1 MNNNNNKAF
10 MKNLMI
16 LGLSAMMLAS
26 CGTTQNK
33 QDNLNNSVSNLKV
46 SKDVSNMDNE
56 YLILSDAQQSIV
68 NRGNQFALN
77 LFCSQAGMD
86 SKVISPLSVSFL
98 IGMLANGADG
108 TTKDE
113 MLSTIAGDKNL
124 SMAELNATYA
134 AILRMA
140 ANGDKFTTVNIANYI
155 ALNKGFKL
163 KSTYTST
170 VSRKYA
176 ANVENLDFAS
186 PKALKHINQWCSD
199 KTNRM
204 IPSIIDRL
212 NPSDVA
218 VLLNAI
224 YFNGSWTHQFPKK
237 NTRLENFQGYTRDIK
252 KVDMMHQERKFFYA
266 DNNRFAAVEL
276 PYGNGQY
283 SMTVLLPN
291 EGVSIDDMMKQL
303 TALEFAKLQ
312 QQMSEC
318 IVDLKLPRFSTTT
331 SISLNA
337 PLSALGSK
345 TMFTGSADFSGMA
358 DAGVFVSA
366 MLQKAKIEISEEG
379 TKAAA
384 VTAGVI
390 ALTALHEQPR
400 HVKFHAKRP
409 FVYTINEKNSNAIL
423 FIGQFTGE
431 EE

>member
-1 MNNNNNKAF
+1 
-10 MKNLMI
+10 MKNLMVW
-16 LGLSAMMLAS
+16 GLLAMMLAS

-33 QDNLNNSVSNLKV
+33 QNINTDINAKIEATKPL
-46 SKDVSNMDNE
+46 DNMDNE

-68 NRGNQFALN
+68 DRGNQFALN
-77 LFCSQAGMD
+77 LFRTQAGMD
-86 SKVISPLSVSFL
+86 SKVVSPLSVSFL
-98 IGMLANGADG
+98 MAMLAKGADS

-113 MLSTIAGDKNL
+113 ILSTVAGDKSL
-124 SMAELNATYA
+124 SVAELNDTYA
-134 AILRMA
+134 AFLRMA
-140 ANGDKFTTVNIANYI
+140 ANGDKLTTINIANYI

-163 KSTYTST
+163 KSTYAGT
-170 VSRKYA
+170 VGSKYA

-199 KTNRM
+199 KTCRM

-266 DNNRFAAVEL
+266 DNSRFAAVEL

-291 EGVSIDDMMKQL
+291 EGVSINDMMKQL
-303 TALEFAKLQ
+303 TAGEFAKLQ

-331 SISLNA
+331 NVSLNA
-337 PLSALGSK
+337 PLSALGAK
-345 TMFTGSADFSGMA
+345 TMFTSSADFSGMA

-366 MLQKAKIEISEEG
+366 MLQKAKIEVSEEG

>member
-1 MNNNNNKAF
+1 MVW
-10 MKNLMI
+10 
-16 LGLSAMMLAS
+16 GLLAMMLAS

-33 QDNLNNSVSNLKV
+33 QNINTDINAKIEATKPL
-46 SKDVSNMDNE
+46 DNMDNE

-68 NRGNQFALN
+68 DRGNQFALN
-77 LFCSQAGMD
+77 LFRTQAGMD
-86 SKVISPLSVSFL
+86 SKVVSPLSVSFL
-98 IGMLANGADG
+98 MAMLANGADS

-113 MLSTIAGDKNL
+113 ILSTVAGDKSL
-124 SMAELNATYA
+124 SVAELNDTYA
-134 AILRMA
+134 AFLRMA
-140 ANGDKFTTVNIANYI
+140 ANGDKLTTINIANYI

-163 KSTYTST
+163 KSTYAGT
-170 VSRKYA
+170 VGSKYA

-199 KTNRM
+199 KTCRM

-266 DNNRFAAVEL
+266 DNSRFAAVEL

-291 EGVSIDDMMKQL
+291 EGVSINDMMKQL
-303 TALEFAKLQ
+303 TAGEFAKLQ

-331 SISLNA
+331 NVSLNA
-337 PLSALGSK
+337 PLSALGAK
-345 TMFTGSADFSGMA
+345 TMFTSSADFSGMA

-366 MLQKAKIEISEEG
+366 MLQKAKIEVSEEC

>member
-1 MNNNNNKAF
+1 MVW
-10 MKNLMI
+10 
-16 LGLSAMMLAS
+16 GLLAMMLAS

-33 QDNLNNSVSNLKV
+33 QNINTDINAKIEATKPL
-46 SKDVSNMDNE
+46 DNMDNE

-68 NRGNQFALN
+68 DRGNQFALN
-77 LFCSQAGMD
+77 LFRTQAGMD
-86 SKVISPLSVSFL
+86 SKVVSPLSVSFL
-98 IGMLANGADG
+98 MAMLANGADS

-113 MLSTIAGDKNL
+113 ILSTVAGDKSL
-124 SMAELNATYA
+124 SVAELNDTYA
-134 AILRMA
+134 AFLRMA
-140 ANGDKFTTVNIANYI
+140 ANGDKLTTINIANYI

-163 KSTYTST
+163 KSTYAGT
-170 VSRKYA
+170 VGSKYA

-199 KTNRM
+199 KTCRM

-237 NTRLENFQGYTRDIK
+237 NTRLENFQGYTCDIK

-266 DNNRFAAVEL
+266 DNSRFAAVEL

-291 EGVSIDDMMKQL
+291 EGVSINDMMKQL
-303 TALEFAKLQ
+303 TAGEFAKLQ

-331 SISLNA
+331 NVSLNA
-337 PLSALGSK
+337 PLSALGAK
-345 TMFTGSADFSGMA
+345 TMFTSSADFSGMA

-366 MLQKAKIEISEEG
+366 MLQKAKIEVSEEG

>member
-1 MNNNNNKAF
+1 MVW
-10 MKNLMI
+10 
-16 LGLSAMMLAS
+16 GLLAMMLAS

-33 QDNLNNSVSNLKV
+33 QNINTDINAKIEATKPL
-46 SKDVSNMDNE
+46 DNMDNE

-68 NRGNQFALN
+68 DRGNQFALN
-77 LFCSQAGMD
+77 LFRTQAGMD
-86 SKVISPLSVSFL
+86 SKVVSPLSVSFL
-98 IGMLANGADG
+98 MAMLANGADS

-113 MLSTIAGDKNL
+113 ILSTVAGDKSL
-124 SMAELNATYA
+124 SVAELNDTYA
-134 AILRMA
+134 AFLRMA
-140 ANGDKFTTVNIANYI
+140 ANGDKLTTINIANYI

-163 KSTYTST
+163 KSTYAGT
-170 VSRKYA
+170 VGSKYA

-199 KTNRM
+199 KTCRM

-266 DNNRFAAVEL
+266 DNSRFAAVEL

-291 EGVSIDDMMKQL
+291 EGVSINDMMKQL
-303 TALEFAKLQ
+303 TAGEFAKLQ

-331 SISLNA
+331 NVSLNA
-337 PLSALGSK
+337 PLSALGAK
-345 TMFTGSADFSGMA
+345 TMFTGIADFSGMA

-366 MLQKAKIEISEEG
+366 MLQKAKIEVSEEG

>member
-1 MNNNNNKAF
+1 MVW
-10 MKNLMI
+10 
-16 LGLSAMMLAS
+16 GLLAMMLAS

-33 QDNLNNSVSNLKV
+33 QNINTDINAKIEATKPL
-46 SKDVSNMDNE
+46 DNMDNE

-68 NRGNQFALN
+68 DRGNQFALN
-77 LFCSQAGMD
+77 LFRTQAGMD
-86 SKVISPLSVSFL
+86 SKVVSPLSVSFL
-98 IGMLANGADG
+98 MAMLANGADS

-113 MLSTIAGDKNL
+113 ILSTVAGDKSL
-124 SMAELNATYA
+124 SVAELNDTYA
-134 AILRMA
+134 AFLRMA
-140 ANGDKFTTVNIANYI
+140 ANGDKLTTINIANYI

-163 KSTYTST
+163 KSTYAGT
-170 VSRKYA
+170 VGSKYA

-199 KTNRM
+199 KTCRM

-266 DNNRFAAVEL
+266 DNSRFAAVEL

-283 SMTVLLPN
+283 SMTVQLPN
-291 EGVSIDDMMKQL
+291 EGVSINDMMKQL
-303 TALEFAKLQ
+303 TAGEFAKLQ

-331 SISLNA
+331 NVSLNA
-337 PLSALGSK
+337 PLSALGAK
-345 TMFTGSADFSGMA
+345 TMFTSSADFSGMA

-366 MLQKAKIEISEEG
+366 MLQKAKIEVSEEG

>member
-1 MNNNNNKAF
+1 MVW
-10 MKNLMI
+10 
-16 LGLSAMMLAS
+16 GLLAMMLAS

-33 QDNLNNSVSNLKV
+33 QNINTDINAKIEATKPL
-46 SKDVSNMDNE
+46 DNMDNE

-68 NRGNQFALN
+68 DRGNQFALN
-77 LFCSQAGMD
+77 LFRTQAGMD
-86 SKVISPLSVSFL
+86 SKVVSPLSVSFL
-98 IGMLANGADG
+98 MAMLANGADS

-113 MLSTIAGDKNL
+113 ILSTVAGDKSL
-124 SMAELNATYA
+124 SVAELNDTYA
-134 AILRMA
+134 AFLRMA
-140 ANGDKFTTVNIANYI
+140 ANGDKLTTINIANYI

-163 KSTYTST
+163 KSTYAGT
-170 VSRKYA
+170 VGSKYA

-199 KTNRM
+199 KTCRM

-266 DNNRFAAVEL
+266 DNSRFAAVEL

-291 EGVSIDDMMKQL
+291 EGVSINDMMKQL
-303 TALEFAKLQ
+303 TAGEFAKLQ

-331 SISLNA
+331 NVSLNA
-337 PLSALGSK
+337 PLSALGAK
-345 TMFTGSADFSGMA
+345 TMFTSSADFSGMA

-366 MLQKAKIEISEEG
+366 MLQKAKIEVSEEG

>member
-1 MNNNNNKAF
+1 
-10 MKNLMI
+10 MKNLMVW
-16 LGLSAMMLAS
+16 GLLAMMLAS

-33 QDNLNNSVSNLKV
+33 QNINTDINAKIEATKPL
-46 SKDVSNMDNE
+46 DNMDNE

-68 NRGNQFALN
+68 DRGNQFALN
-77 LFCSQAGMD
+77 LFRTQAGMD
-86 SKVISPLSVSFL
+86 SKVVSPLSVSFL
-98 IGMLANGADG
+98 MAMLANGADS

-113 MLSTIAGDKNL
+113 ILSTVAGDKSL
-124 SMAELNATYA
+124 SVAELNDTYA
-134 AILRMA
+134 AFLRMA
-140 ANGDKFTTVNIANYI
+140 ANGDKLTTINIANYI

-163 KSTYTST
+163 KSTYAGT
-170 VSRKYA
+170 VGSKYA

-199 KTNRM
+199 KTCRM
-204 IPSIIDRL
+204 IPSIIDCL

-266 DNNRFAAVEL
+266 DNSRFAAVEL

-291 EGVSIDDMMKQL
+291 EGVSINDMMKQL
-303 TALEFAKLQ
+303 TAGEFAKLQ

-331 SISLNA
+331 NVSLNA
-337 PLSALGSK
+337 PLSALGAK
-345 TMFTGSADFSGMA
+345 TMFTSSADFSGMA

-366 MLQKAKIEISEEG
+366 MLQKAKIEVSEEG

>member
-1 MNNNNNKAF
+1 MVW
-10 MKNLMI
+10 
-16 LGLSAMMLAS
+16 GLLAMMLAS

-33 QDNLNNSVSNLKV
+33 QNINTDINAKIEATKPL
-46 SKDVSNMDNE
+46 DNMDNE

-68 NRGNQFALN
+68 DRGNQFALN
-77 LFCSQAGMD
+77 LFRTQAGMD
-86 SKVISPLSVSFL
+86 SKVVSPLSVSFL
-98 IGMLANGADG
+98 MAMLANGADS

-113 MLSTIAGDKNL
+113 ILSTVAGDKSL
-124 SMAELNATYA
+124 SVAELNDTYA
-134 AILRMA
+134 AFLRMA
-140 ANGDKFTTVNIANYI
+140 ANGDKLTTINIANYI

-163 KSTYTST
+163 KSTYAGT
-170 VSRKYA
+170 VGSKYA

-199 KTNRM
+199 KTCRM

-266 DNNRFAAVEL
+266 DNSRFAAVEL

-291 EGVSIDDMMKQL
+291 EGVSINDMMKQL
-303 TALEFAKLQ
+303 TAGEFAKLQ

-331 SISLNA
+331 NVSLNA
-337 PLSALGSK
+337 PLSALGAK
-345 TMFTGSADFSGMA
+345 TMFTSSADFSGMA

-366 MLQKAKIEISEEG
+366 MLQKAKIEVSEEG

-423 FIGQFTGE
+423 FVGQFTGE

>member
-1 MNNNNNKAF
+1 MVW
-10 MKNLMI
+10 
-16 LGLSAMMLAS
+16 GLLAMMLAS

-33 QDNLNNSVSNLKV
+33 QNINTDINAKIEATKPL
-46 SKDVSNMDNE
+46 DNMDNE

-68 NRGNQFALN
+68 DRGNQFALN
-77 LFCSQAGMD
+77 LFRTQAGMD
-86 SKVISPLSVSFL
+86 SKVVSPLSVSFL
-98 IGMLANGADG
+98 MAMLANGADS

-113 MLSTIAGDKNL
+113 ILSTVAGDKSL
-124 SMAELNATYA
+124 SVAELNDTYA
-134 AILRMA
+134 AFLRMA
-140 ANGDKFTTVNIANYI
+140 ANGDKLTTINIANYI

-163 KSTYTST
+163 KSTYAGT
-170 VSRKYA
+170 VGSKYA

-199 KTNRM
+199 KTCRM

-266 DNNRFAAVEL
+266 DNSRFAAVEL

-291 EGVSIDDMMKQL
+291 EGVSINDMMKQL
-303 TALEFAKLQ
+303 TAGEFAKLQ

-331 SISLNA
+331 NVSLNA
-337 PLSALGSK
+337 PLSALGAK
-345 TMFTGSADFSGMA
+345 TMFTSSADFSGMA

-366 MLQKAKIEISEEG
+366 MLQKAKIEVSEEG

-409 FVYTINEKNSNAIL
+409 FVYTINEMNSNAIL

>member
-1 MNNNNNKAF
+1 MVW
-10 MKNLMI
+10 
-16 LGLSAMMLAS
+16 GLLAMMLAS

-33 QDNLNNSVSNLKV
+33 QNINTDINAKIEATKPL
-46 SKDVSNMDNE
+46 DNMDNE

-68 NRGNQFALN
+68 DRGNQFALN
-77 LFCSQAGMD
+77 LFRTQAGMD
-86 SKVISPLSVSFL
+86 SKVVSPLSVSFL
-98 IGMLANGADG
+98 MAMLANGADS

-113 MLSTIAGDKNL
+113 ILSTVAGDKSL
-124 SMAELNATYA
+124 SVAELNDTYA
-134 AILRMA
+134 AFLRMA
-140 ANGDKFTTVNIANYI
+140 ANGDKLTTINIANYI

-163 KSTYTST
+163 KSTYAGT
-170 VSRKYA
+170 VGSKYA

-199 KTNRM
+199 KTCRM

-224 YFNGSWTHQFPKK
+224 YFSGSWTHQFPKK

-266 DNNRFAAVEL
+266 DNSRFAAVEL

-291 EGVSIDDMMKQL
+291 EGVSINDMMKQL
-303 TALEFAKLQ
+303 TAGEFAKLQ

-331 SISLNA
+331 NVSLNA
-337 PLSALGSK
+337 PLSALGAK

-358 DAGVFVSA
+358 DAGVFVST
-366 MLQKAKIEISEEG
+366 MLQKAKIEVSEEG

-390 ALTALHEQPR
+390 ALTVLHEQPR
-400 HVKFHAKRP
+400 HVKFYAKRP
-409 FVYTINEKNSNAIL
+409 FVYIINEKNSNAIL

>member
-1 MNNNNNKAF
+1 MVW
-10 MKNLMI
+10 
-16 LGLSAMMLAS
+16 GLLAMMLAS

-33 QDNLNNSVSNLKV
+33 QNINTDINAKIEATKPL
-46 SKDVSNMDNE
+46 DNMDNE

-68 NRGNQFALN
+68 DRGNQFALN
-77 LFCSQAGMD
+77 LFRTQAGMD
-86 SKVISPLSVSFL
+86 SKVVSPLSVSFL
-98 IGMLANGADG
+98 MAMLANGADS

-113 MLSTIAGDKNL
+113 ILSTVAGDKSL
-124 SMAELNATYA
+124 SVAELNDTYA
-134 AILRMA
+134 AFLRMA
-140 ANGDKFTTVNIANYI
+140 AYGDKLTTINIANYI

-163 KSTYTST
+163 KSTYAGT
-170 VSRKYA
+170 VGSKYA

-199 KTNRM
+199 KTCRM

-266 DNNRFAAVEL
+266 DNSRFAAVEL

-291 EGVSIDDMMKQL
+291 EGVSINDMMKQL
-303 TALEFAKLQ
+303 TAGEFAKLQ

-331 SISLNA
+331 NVSLNA
-337 PLSALGSK
+337 PLSALGAK
-345 TMFTGSADFSGMA
+345 TMFTSSADFSGMA

-366 MLQKAKIEISEEG
+366 MLQKAKIEVSEEG

>member
-1 MNNNNNKAF
+1 MVW
-10 MKNLMI
+10 
-16 LGLSAMMLAS
+16 GLLAMMLAS

-33 QDNLNNSVSNLKV
+33 QNINTDINAKIEATKPL
-46 SKDVSNMDNE
+46 DNMDNE

-68 NRGNQFALN
+68 DRGNQFALN
-77 LFCSQAGMD
+77 LFRTQAGMD
-86 SKVISPLSVSFL
+86 SKVVSPLSVSFL
-98 IGMLANGADG
+98 MAMLANGADS

-113 MLSTIAGDKNL
+113 ILSTVAGDKSL
-124 SMAELNATYA
+124 SVAELNDTYA
-134 AILRMA
+134 AFLRMA
-140 ANGDKFTTVNIANYI
+140 ANGDKLTTINIANYI

-163 KSTYTST
+163 KSTYAGT
-170 VSRKYA
+170 VGSKYA

-199 KTNRM
+199 KTCRM

-266 DNNRFAAVEL
+266 DNSRFAAVEL

-291 EGVSIDDMMKQL
+291 EGVSINDMMKQL
-303 TALEFAKLQ
+303 TAGEFAKLQ

-331 SISLNA
+331 NVSLNA
-337 PLSALGSK
+337 PLSALGAK

-366 MLQKAKIEISEEG
+366 MLQKAKIEVSEEG

-423 FIGQFTGE
+423 FLGQFTGE

>member
-1 MNNNNNKAF
+1 
-10 MKNLMI
+10 MI
-16 LGLSAMMLAS
+16 WGLSAMMLAS

-33 QDNLNNSVSNLKV
+33 QNINTDINAKIEATKPL
-46 SKDVSNMDNE
+46 DNMDNE

-68 NRGNQFALN
+68 DRGNQFALN
-77 LFCSQAGMD
+77 LFRTQAGMD
-86 SKVISPLSVSFL
+86 SKVVSPLSVSFL
-98 IGMLANGADG
+98 MAMLANGADG
-108 TTKDE
+108 ATKDE
-113 MLSTIAGDKNL
+113 ILSTVAGDKSL
-124 SMAELNATYA
+124 SVAELNDTYA

-140 ANGDKFTTVNIANYI
+140 ANGDKLTTINIANYI

-163 KSTYTST
+163 KSTYAGT
-170 VSRKYA
+170 VGSRYA

-199 KTNRM
+199 KTCRM

-237 NTRLENFQGYTRDIK
+237 NTRLENFQSYTRDIK
-252 KVDMMHQERKFFYA
+252 KVDIMHHERKFFYA
-266 DNNRFAAVEL
+266 DNSSFAAVEL

-291 EGVSIDDMMKQL
+291 EGVSINDMMKQF
-303 TALEFAKLQ
+303 TAGEFAKLQ

-331 SISLNA
+331 NVSLNA
-337 PLSALGSK
+337 PLSALGAK

-366 MLQKAKIEISEEG
+366 MLQKTKIEVSEEG

-400 HVKFHAKRP
+400 HVKFYAKRP
-409 FVYTINEKNSNAIL
+409 FVYIINEKNSNAIL

>member
-1 MNNNNNKAF
+1 
-10 MKNLMI
+10 MKNLMVW
-16 LGLSAMMLAS
+16 GLLAMMLAS

-33 QDNLNNSVSNLKV
+33 QNINTDINAKIEATKPL
-46 SKDVSNMDNE
+46 DNMDNE

-68 NRGNQFALN
+68 DRGNQFALN
-77 LFCSQAGMD
+77 LFRTQAGMD
-86 SKVISPLSVSFL
+86 SKVVSPLSVSFL
-98 IGMLANGADG
+98 MAMLANGADS

-113 MLSTIAGDKNL
+113 ILSTVAGDKSL
-124 SMAELNATYA
+124 SVAELNDTYA
-134 AILRMA
+134 AFLRMA
-140 ANGDKFTTVNIANYI
+140 ANGDKLTTINIANYI

-163 KSTYTST
+163 KSTYAGT
-170 VSRKYA
+170 VGSKYA

-199 KTNRM
+199 KTCRM

-266 DNNRFAAVEL
+266 DNSRFAAVEL

-291 EGVSIDDMMKQL
+291 EGVSINDMMKQL
-303 TALEFAKLQ
+303 TAGEFAKLQ

-331 SISLNA
+331 NVSLNA
-337 PLSALGSK
+337 PLSALGAK

-366 MLQKAKIEISEEG
+366 MLQKAKIEVSEEG

>member
-1 MNNNNNKAF
+1 MVW
-10 MKNLMI
+10 
-16 LGLSAMMLAS
+16 GLLAMMLAS

-33 QDNLNNSVSNLKV
+33 QNINTDINAKIEATKPL
-46 SKDVSNMDNE
+46 DNMDNE

-68 NRGNQFALN
+68 DRGNQFALN
-77 LFCSQAGMD
+77 LFRTQAGMD
-86 SKVISPLSVSFL
+86 SKVVSPLSVSFL
-98 IGMLANGADG
+98 MAMLANGADS

-113 MLSTIAGDKNL
+113 ILSTVAGDKSL
-124 SMAELNATYA
+124 SVAELNDTYA
-134 AILRMA
+134 AFLRMA
-140 ANGDKFTTVNIANYI
+140 ANGDKLTTINIANYI

-163 KSTYTST
+163 KSTYAGT
-170 VSRKYA
+170 VGSKYA

-199 KTNRM
+199 KTCRM
-204 IPSIIDRL
+204 IPSIIDCL

-266 DNNRFAAVEL
+266 DNSRFAAVEL

-291 EGVSIDDMMKQL
+291 EGVSINDMMKQL
-303 TALEFAKLQ
+303 TPGEFAKLQ

-331 SISLNA
+331 NVSLNA
-337 PLSALGSK
+337 PLSALGAK
-345 TMFTGSADFSGMA
+345 TMFTSSADFSGMA

-366 MLQKAKIEISEEG
+366 MLQKAKIEVSEEG

>member
-1 MNNNNNKAF
+1 MVW
-10 MKNLMI
+10 
-16 LGLSAMMLAS
+16 GLLAMMLAS

-33 QDNLNNSVSNLKV
+33 QNINTDINAKIEATKPL
-46 SKDVSNMDNE
+46 DNMDNE

-68 NRGNQFALN
+68 DRGNQFALN
-77 LFCSQAGMD
+77 LFRTQAGMD
-86 SKVISPLSVSFL
+86 SKVVSPLSVSFL
-98 IGMLANGADG
+98 MAMLANGADS

-113 MLSTIAGDKNL
+113 ILSTVAGDKSL
-124 SMAELNATYA
+124 SVAELNDTYA
-134 AILRMA
+134 AFLRMA
-140 ANGDKFTTVNIANYI
+140 ANGDKLTTINIANYI

-163 KSTYTST
+163 KSTYAGT
-170 VSRKYA
+170 VGSKYA

-199 KTNRM
+199 KTCRM

-266 DNNRFAAVEL
+266 DNSRFAAVEL

-291 EGVSIDDMMKQL
+291 EGVSINDMMKQL
-303 TALEFAKLQ
+303 TAGEFAKLQ

-331 SISLNA
+331 NVSLNA
-337 PLSALGSK
+337 PLSALGAK

-358 DAGVFVSA
+358 DAGVFVST
-366 MLQKAKIEISEEG
+366 MLQKAKIEVSEEG

-390 ALTALHEQPR
+390 ALTVLHEQPR
-400 HVKFHAKRP
+400 HVKFYAKRP
-409 FVYTINEKNSNAIL
+409 FVYIINEKNSNAIL

>member
-1 MNNNNNKAF
+1 MVW
-10 MKNLMI
+10 
-16 LGLSAMMLAS
+16 GLLAMMLAS

-33 QDNLNNSVSNLKV
+33 QNINTDINAKIEATKPL
-46 SKDVSNMDNE
+46 DNMDNE

-68 NRGNQFALN
+68 DRGNQFALN
-77 LFCSQAGMD
+77 LFRTQAGMD
-86 SKVISPLSVSFL
+86 SKVVSPLSVSFL
-98 IGMLANGADG
+98 MAMLANGADS

-113 MLSTIAGDKNL
+113 ILSTVAGDKSL
-124 SMAELNATYA
+124 SVAELNDTYA
-134 AILRMA
+134 AFLRMA
-140 ANGDKFTTVNIANYI
+140 ANGDKLTTINIANYI

-163 KSTYTST
+163 KSTYAGT
-170 VSRKYA
+170 VGSKYA

-199 KTNRM
+199 KTCRM

-266 DNNRFAAVEL
+266 DNSRFAAVEL

-283 SMTVLLPN
+283 SMNVLLPN
-291 EGVSIDDMMKQL
+291 EGVSINDMMKQL
-303 TALEFAKLQ
+303 TAGEFAKLQ

-331 SISLNA
+331 NVSLNA
-337 PLSALGSK
+337 PLSALGAK
-345 TMFTGSADFSGMA
+345 TMFTSSADFSGMA

-366 MLQKAKIEISEEG
+366 MLQKAKIEVSEEG

>member
-1 MNNNNNKAF
+1 MV
-10 MKNLMI
+10 

-33 QDNLNNSVSNLKV
+33 QNINTDINAKIEATKPL
-46 SKDVSNMDNE
+46 DNMDNE

-68 NRGNQFALN
+68 DRGNQFTLN
-77 LFCSQAGMD
+77 LFRTQAGMD
-86 SKVISPLSVSFL
+86 SKVVSPLSVSFL
-98 IGMLANGADG
+98 MAMLANGADG

-113 MLSTIAGDKNL
+113 ILSTVAGDNSL
-124 SMAELNATYA
+124 SVAELNDTYA

-140 ANGDKFTTVNIANYI
+140 ANGDKLTTINIANYI

-163 KSTYTST
+163 KSTYAGT
-170 VSRKYA
+170 VGSKYA

-199 KTNRM
+199 KTCRM

-266 DNNRFAAVEL
+266 DNSRFAAVEL

-291 EGVSIDDMMKQL
+291 EGVSINDMMKQL
-303 TALEFAKLQ
+303 TAGEFAKLQ

-331 SISLNA
+331 NVSLNA
-337 PLSALGSK
+337 PLSALGAK

-366 MLQKAKIEISEEG
+366 MLQKAKIEVSEEG

-400 HVKFHAKRP
+400 HVKFYAKRP
-409 FVYTINEKNSNAIL
+409 FVYIINEKNSNAIL

>member
-1 MNNNNNKAF
+1 
-10 MKNLMI
+10 MKNLMVW
-16 LGLSAMMLAS
+16 GLLAMMLAS

-33 QDNLNNSVSNLKV
+33 QNINTDINAKIEATKPL
-46 SKDVSNMDNE
+46 DNMDNE

-68 NRGNQFALN
+68 DRGNQFALN
-77 LFCSQAGMD
+77 LFRTQAGMD
-86 SKVISPLSVSFL
+86 SKVVSPLSVSFL
-98 IGMLANGADG
+98 MAMLANGADS

-113 MLSTIAGDKNL
+113 ILSTVAGDKSL
-124 SMAELNATYA
+124 SVAELNDTYA
-134 AILRMA
+134 AFLRMA
-140 ANGDKFTTVNIANYI
+140 ANGDKLTTINIANYI

-163 KSTYTST
+163 KSTYAGT
-170 VSRKYA
+170 VGSKYA

-199 KTNRM
+199 KTCRM

-266 DNNRFAAVEL
+266 DNSRFAAVEL

-291 EGVSIDDMMKQL
+291 EGVSINDMMKQL
-303 TALEFAKLQ
+303 TAGEFAKLQ

-331 SISLNA
+331 NVSLNV
-337 PLSALGSK
+337 PLSALGAK
-345 TMFTGSADFSGMA
+345 TMFTSSADFSGMA

-366 MLQKAKIEISEEG
+366 MLQKAKIEVSEEG

>member
-1 MNNNNNKAF
+1 MVW
-10 MKNLMI
+10 
-16 LGLSAMMLAS
+16 GLLAMMLAS

-33 QDNLNNSVSNLKV
+33 QNINTDINAKIEATKPL
-46 SKDVSNMDNE
+46 DNMDNE

-68 NRGNQFALN
+68 DRGNQFALN
-77 LFCSQAGMD
+77 LFRTQAGMD
-86 SKVISPLSVSFL
+86 SKVVSPLSVSFL
-98 IGMLANGADG
+98 MAMLAKGADS

-113 MLSTIAGDKNL
+113 ILSTVAGDKSL
-124 SMAELNATYA
+124 SVAELNDTYA
-134 AILRMA
+134 AFLRMA
-140 ANGDKFTTVNIANYI
+140 ANGDKLTTINIANYI

-163 KSTYTST
+163 KSTYAGT
-170 VSRKYA
+170 VGSKYA

-199 KTNRM
+199 KTCRM

-266 DNNRFAAVEL
+266 DNSRFAAVEL

-291 EGVSIDDMMKQL
+291 EGVSINDMMKQL
-303 TALEFAKLQ
+303 TAGEFAKLQ

-331 SISLNA
+331 NVSLNA
-337 PLSALGSK
+337 PLSALGAK
-345 TMFTGSADFSGMA
+345 TMFTSSADFSGMA

-366 MLQKAKIEISEEG
+366 MLQKAKIEVSEEG

>member
-1 MNNNNNKAF
+1 
-10 MKNLMI
+10 MKNLMVW
-16 LGLSAMMLAS
+16 GLLAMMLAS

-33 QDNLNNSVSNLKV
+33 QNINTDINAKIEATKPL
-46 SKDVSNMDNE
+46 DNMDNE

-68 NRGNQFALN
+68 DRGNQFALN
-77 LFCSQAGMD
+77 LFRTQAGMD
-86 SKVISPLSVSFL
+86 SKVVSPLSVSFL
-98 IGMLANGADG
+98 MAMLANGADS

-113 MLSTIAGDKNL
+113 ILSTVAGDKSL
-124 SMAELNATYA
+124 SVAELNDTYA
-134 AILRMA
+134 AFLRMA
-140 ANGDKFTTVNIANYI
+140 ANGDKLTTINIANYI

-163 KSTYTST
+163 KSTYAGT
-170 VSRKYA
+170 VGSKYA

-199 KTNRM
+199 KTCRM

-266 DNNRFAAVEL
+266 DNSRFAAVEL

-291 EGVSIDDMMKQL
+291 EGVSINDMMKQL
-303 TALEFAKLQ
+303 TAGEFAKLQ

-331 SISLNA
+331 NVSLNA
-337 PLSALGSK
+337 PLSALGAK
-345 TMFTGSADFSGMA
+345 TMFTSSADFSGMA

-366 MLQKAKIEISEEG
+366 MLQKAKIEVSEEG

-409 FVYTINEKNSNAIL
+409 FVYTINEMNSNAIL

>member
-1 MNNNNNKAF
+1 MVW
-10 MKNLMI
+10 
-16 LGLSAMMLAS
+16 GLLAMMLAS

-33 QDNLNNSVSNLKV
+33 QNINTDINAKIEATKPL
-46 SKDVSNMDNE
+46 DNMDNE

-68 NRGNQFALN
+68 DRGNQFALN
-77 LFCSQAGMD
+77 LFRTQAGMD
-86 SKVISPLSVSFL
+86 SKVVSPLSVSFL
-98 IGMLANGADG
+98 MAMLANGADS
-108 TTKDE
+108 TTQDE
-113 MLSTIAGDKNL
+113 ILSTVAGDKSL
-124 SMAELNATYA
+124 SVAELNDTYA
-134 AILRMA
+134 AFLRMA
-140 ANGDKFTTVNIANYI
+140 ANGDKLTTINIANYI

-163 KSTYTST
+163 KSTYAGT
-170 VSRKYA
+170 VGSKYA

-199 KTNRM
+199 KTCRM

-266 DNNRFAAVEL
+266 DNSRFAAVEL

-291 EGVSIDDMMKQL
+291 EGVSINDMMKQL
-303 TALEFAKLQ
+303 TAGEFAKLQ

-331 SISLNA
+331 NVSLNA
-337 PLSALGSK
+337 PLSALGAK

-366 MLQKAKIEISEEG
+366 MLQKAKIEVSEEG

>member
-1 MNNNNNKAF
+1 
-10 MKNLMI
+10 MKNLMVW
-16 LGLSAMMLAS
+16 GLLAMMLAS

-33 QDNLNNSVSNLKV
+33 QNINTDINAKIEATKPL
-46 SKDVSNMDNE
+46 DNMDNE

-68 NRGNQFALN
+68 DRGNQFALN
-77 LFCSQAGMD
+77 LFRTQAGMD
-86 SKVISPLSVSFL
+86 SKVVSPLSVSFL
-98 IGMLANGADG
+98 MAMLANGADS

-113 MLSTIAGDKNL
+113 ILSTVAGDKSL
-124 SMAELNATYA
+124 SVAELNDTYA
-134 AILRMA
+134 AFLRMA
-140 ANGDKFTTVNIANYI
+140 ANGDKLTTINIANYI

-163 KSTYTST
+163 KSTYAGT
-170 VSRKYA
+170 VGSKYA
-176 ANVENLDFAS
+176 VNVENLDFAS

-199 KTNRM
+199 KTCRM

-266 DNNRFAAVEL
+266 DNSRFAAVEL

-291 EGVSIDDMMKQL
+291 EGVSINDMMKQL
-303 TALEFAKLQ
+303 TAGEFAKLQ

-331 SISLNA
+331 NVSLNA
-337 PLSALGSK
+337 PLSALGAK
-345 TMFTGSADFSGMA
+345 TMFTSSADFSGMA

-366 MLQKAKIEISEEG
+366 MLQKAKIEVSEEG

>member
-1 MNNNNNKAF
+1 MVW
-10 MKNLMI
+10 
-16 LGLSAMMLAS
+16 GLLAMMLAS

-33 QDNLNNSVSNLKV
+33 QNINTDINAKIEATKPL
-46 SKDVSNMDNE
+46 DNMDNE

-68 NRGNQFALN
+68 DRGNQFALN
-77 LFCSQAGMD
+77 LFRTQAGMD
-86 SKVISPLSVSFL
+86 SKVVSPLSVSFL
-98 IGMLANGADG
+98 MAMLANGADS

-113 MLSTIAGDKNL
+113 ILSTVAGDKSL
-124 SMAELNATYA
+124 SVAELNDTYA
-134 AILRMA
+134 AFLRMA
-140 ANGDKFTTVNIANYI
+140 ANGDKLTTINIANYI

-163 KSTYTST
+163 KSTYAGT
-170 VSRKYA
+170 VGSKYA

-199 KTNRM
+199 KTCRM

-266 DNNRFAAVEL
+266 DNSRFAAVEL

-291 EGVSIDDMMKQL
+291 EGVSINDMMKQL
-303 TALEFAKLQ
+303 TAGEFAKLQ

-331 SISLNA
+331 NVSLNA
-337 PLSALGSK
+337 PLSALGAKS
-345 TMFTGSADFSGMA
+345 MFTSSADFSGMA

-366 MLQKAKIEISEEG
+366 MLQKAKIEVSEEG

>member
-1 MNNNNNKAF
+1 MVW
-10 MKNLMI
+10 
-16 LGLSAMMLAS
+16 GLLAMMLAS

-33 QDNLNNSVSNLKV
+33 QNINTDINAKIEATKPL
-46 SKDVSNMDNE
+46 DNMDNE

-68 NRGNQFALN
+68 DRGNQFALN
-77 LFCSQAGMD
+77 LFRTQAGMD
-86 SKVISPLSVSFL
+86 SKVVSPLSVSFL
-98 IGMLANGADG
+98 MAMLANGADS

-113 MLSTIAGDKNL
+113 ILSTVAGDKSL
-124 SMAELNATYA
+124 SVAELNDTYA
-134 AILRMA
+134 AFLRMA
-140 ANGDKFTTVNIANYI
+140 ANGDKLTTINIANYI

-163 KSTYTST
+163 KSTYAGT
-170 VSRKYA
+170 VGSKYA

-199 KTNRM
+199 KTCRM

-224 YFNGSWTHQFPKK
+224 YFSGSWTHQFPKK

-266 DNNRFAAVEL
+266 DNSRFAAVEL

-291 EGVSIDDMMKQL
+291 EGVSINDMMKQL
-303 TALEFAKLQ
+303 TAGEFAKLQ

-331 SISLNA
+331 NVSLNA
-337 PLSALGSK
+337 PLSALGAK
-345 TMFTGSADFSGMA
+345 TMFTSSADFSGMA

-366 MLQKAKIEISEEG
+366 MLQKAKIEVSEEG

>member
-1 MNNNNNKAF
+1 MVW
-10 MKNLMI
+10 
-16 LGLSAMMLAS
+16 GLLAMMLAS

-33 QDNLNNSVSNLKV
+33 QNINTDINAKIEATKPL
-46 SKDVSNMDNE
+46 DNMDNE

-68 NRGNQFALN
+68 DRGNQFALN
-77 LFCSQAGMD
+77 LFRTQAGMD
-86 SKVISPLSVSFL
+86 SKVVSPVSVSFL
-98 IGMLANGADG
+98 MAMLANGADS

-113 MLSTIAGDKNL
+113 ILSTVAGDKSL
-124 SMAELNATYA
+124 SVAELNDTYA
-134 AILRMA
+134 AFLRMA
-140 ANGDKFTTVNIANYI
+140 ANGDKLTTINIANYI

-163 KSTYTST
+163 KSTYAGT
-170 VSRKYA
+170 VGSKYA

-199 KTNRM
+199 KTCRM

-266 DNNRFAAVEL
+266 DNSRFAAVEL

-291 EGVSIDDMMKQL
+291 EGVSINDMMKQL
-303 TALEFAKLQ
+303 TAGEFAKLQ

-331 SISLNA
+331 NVSLNA
-337 PLSALGSK
+337 PLSALGAK

-366 MLQKAKIEISEEG
+366 MLQKAKIEVSEEG

>member
-1 MNNNNNKAF
+1 
-10 MKNLMI
+10 MKNLMVW
-16 LGLSAMMLAS
+16 GLLAMMLAS

-33 QDNLNNSVSNLKV
+33 QNINTDINAKIEATKPL
-46 SKDVSNMDNE
+46 DNMDNE

-68 NRGNQFALN
+68 DRGNQFALN
-77 LFCSQAGMD
+77 LFRTQAGMD
-86 SKVISPLSVSFL
+86 SKVVSPLSVSFL
-98 IGMLANGADG
+98 MAMLANGADS

-113 MLSTIAGDKNL
+113 ILSTVAGDKSL
-124 SMAELNATYA
+124 SVAELNDTYA
-134 AILRMA
+134 AFLRMA
-140 ANGDKFTTVNIANYI
+140 ANGDKLTTINIANYI

-163 KSTYTST
+163 KSTYAGT
-170 VSRKYA
+170 VGSKYA

-199 KTNRM
+199 KTCRM

-266 DNNRFAAVEL
+266 DNSRFAAVEL

-291 EGVSIDDMMKQL
+291 EGVSINDMMKQL
-303 TALEFAKLQ
+303 TAGEFAKLQ

-331 SISLNA
+331 NVSLNA
-337 PLSALGSK
+337 PLSALGAK
-345 TMFTGSADFSGMA
+345 TMFTSSADFSGMA

-366 MLQKAKIEISEEG
+366 MLQKAKIEVSEEG

>member
-1 MNNNNNKAF
+1 
-10 MKNLMI
+10 MKNLMVW
-16 LGLSAMMLAS
+16 GLLAMMLAS

-33 QDNLNNSVSNLKV
+33 QNINTDINAKIEATKPL
-46 SKDVSNMDNE
+46 DNMDNE

-68 NRGNQFALN
+68 DRGNQFALN
-77 LFCSQAGMD
+77 LFRTQAGMD
-86 SKVISPLSVSFL
+86 SKVVSPLSVSFL
-98 IGMLANGADG
+98 MAMLANGADS

-113 MLSTIAGDKNL
+113 ILSTVAGDKSL
-124 SMAELNATYA
+124 SVAELNDTYA
-134 AILRMA
+134 AFLRMA
-140 ANGDKFTTVNIANYI
+140 ANGDKLTTINIANYI

-163 KSTYTST
+163 KSTYAGT
-170 VSRKYA
+170 VGSKYA

-199 KTNRM
+199 KTCRM
-204 IPSIIDRL
+204 IPSIIDRF

-266 DNNRFAAVEL
+266 DNSRFAAVEL

-291 EGVSIDDMMKQL
+291 EGVSINDMMKQL
-303 TALEFAKLQ
+303 TAGEFAKLQ

-331 SISLNA
+331 NVSLNA
-337 PLSALGSK
+337 PLSALGAK

-366 MLQKAKIEISEEG
+366 MLQKAKIEVSEEG